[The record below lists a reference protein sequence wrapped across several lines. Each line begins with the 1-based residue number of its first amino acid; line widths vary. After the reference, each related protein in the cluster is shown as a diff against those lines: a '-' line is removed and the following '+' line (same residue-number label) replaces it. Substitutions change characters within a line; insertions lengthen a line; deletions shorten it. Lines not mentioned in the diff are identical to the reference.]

1 MYSVLLFPISALYGV
16 LGLLL
21 RILSAFLVPS
31 IDPNDGIHLAVS
43 PRCGPLSGTASDFNA
58 GLNLPQFKT
67 IVAFGDSFTD
77 GGRHDG
83 GPLEPAV
90 IIPPNILAGGRSTN
104 GPVWVEGIASD
115 IGARVMDYAVCFT
128 PQSVHNLT
136 SCSGQ
141 ALLQISACGLATHIH
156 VTSSCRQQHL

>member
-1 MYSVLLFPISALYGV
+1 MGWQ
-16 LGLLL
+16 
-21 RILSAFLVPS
+21 
-31 IDPNDGIHLAVS
+31 DPNDGIHLAVS
-43 PRCGPLSGTASDFNA
+43 PQCGPLSGTASDFNA

-90 IIPPNILAGGRSTN
+90 MIPPDVFAGGRSTN
-104 GPVWVEGIASD
+104 GPVWVEGIASG
-115 IGARVMDYAVCFT
+115 IGARVMDYAVCSIS
-128 PQSVHNLT
+128 QSILILT

-141 ALLQISACGLATHIH
+141 ALLQTSAYGLATHILG
-156 VTSSCRQQHL
+156 TLLCRQQHS